1 MKWEDW
7 TPDRFSVLCINHFEE
22 QYIDRTGKYVKLR
35 EDAVPTIF
43 ATLDDV
49 QKKVCTWSNTQW
61 QWRLCKI
68 PDVFNV
74 WYATAVTV
82 FLM

>member
-1 MKWEDW
+1 MYNPRRLKKWLVNMKWEDW

-49 QKKVCTWSNTQW
+49 QKKVCTWSNTQ
-61 QWRLCKI
+61 
-68 PDVFNV
+68 
-74 WYATAVTV
+74 
-82 FLM
+82 